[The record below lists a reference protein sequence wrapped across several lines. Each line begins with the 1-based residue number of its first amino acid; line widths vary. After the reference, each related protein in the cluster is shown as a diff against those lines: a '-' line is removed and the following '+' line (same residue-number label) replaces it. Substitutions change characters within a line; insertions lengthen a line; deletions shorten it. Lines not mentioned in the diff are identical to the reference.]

1 MAAAGGA
8 PGAGVTPDGSALGG
22 ANGLGSASGPDAG
35 GGSVVG
41 APLTVGALV
50 EAADA
55 PAPAGFSPVSNCAAA
70 LDNGDG
76 KHQERQPQMVG
87 AAAPPAEA
95 ATRAPAGPCAAHH
108 SFRRDSSTRNC
119 KSQNARS
126 PVRFCSATG

>member
-70 LDNGDG
+70 VVL
-76 KHQERQPQMVG
+76 RSTM
-87 AAAPPAEA
+87 
-95 ATRAPAGPCAAHH
+95 ATAN
-108 SFRRDSSTRNC
+108 T
-119 KSQNARS
+119 KSVSRKW
-126 PVRFCSATG
+126 